1 MNRIFVT
8 LMALAS
14 TSLFASQGSAAGVT
28 FKDGD
33 KYVKFGGR
41 IQLQYH
47 MTDVDGG
54 SSTDKLQFRR
64 MRPYI
69 EGSVHK
75 DWKGKFQWD
84 MGKNDLDLMEAYFE
98 YKGFEG
104 LKVRV
109 GNANFP
115 FSREVLTSSKY
126 QQLVERTFVGDHN
139 YGTLERQAGIHLIGE
154 ASEGKITWGASV
166 AKAAHDPDE
175 KKLDFETAISLNKDS
190 DWSDGNLIGARIDFH
205 PLGTLKMSQGDF
217 SKELK
222 ATIGVGV
229 FSWSN
234 DNDNLNP
241 RSITHTKKFD
251 LDDATGFEVSAAIRG
266 GGFSFDAQCNVFE
279 ADLVDAGVTSGLYLN
294 SQTTLTNYAVEGGY
308 MVVDEIIELVAGYES
323 QDADAYVDSWD
334 RISVGINYFIK
345 KHDIKFQVSYRMN
358 ENKDGKIGNDV
369 DELFV
374 QAQYVF

>member
-1 MNRIFVT
+1 M
-8 LMALAS
+8 MALAV
-14 TSLFASQGSAAGVT
+14 TGLCTSQGFAAGVT

-41 IQLQYH
+41 IQLQYY
-47 MTDVDGG
+47 MEDVDGG

-64 MRPYI
+64 IRPYI
-69 EGSVHK
+69 EGSIHK

-84 MGKNDLDLMEAYFE
+84 MGKSDIELKDNYFE
-98 YKGFEG
+98 YSGFEG
-104 LKVRV
+104 VKVRL

-115 FSREVLTSSKY
+115 FSRELLTSSKY

-139 YGTLERQAGIHLIGE
+139 YGTPDRQAGVHLIGE
-154 ASEGKITWGASV
+154 ASEGKVTWGASV

-175 KKLDFETAISLNKDS
+175 KKLDFETIISLNKES
-190 DWSDGNLIGARIDFH
+190 DWSEGNLIGARIDFH
-205 PLGTLKMSQGDF
+205 PFGTVKMSQGDF
-217 SKELK
+217 SKDVK
-222 ATIGVGV
+222 ATIGAGV

-241 RSITHTKKFD
+241 LSATHTSKLD

-266 GGFSFDAQCNVFE
+266 SGFSVDAQYNVFE
-279 ADLVDAGVTSGLYLN
+279 ASLVDAGVTSGIYLN
-294 SQTTLTNYAVEGGY
+294 SESTLTNYAVEGGY
-308 MVVDEIIELVAGYES
+308 MIVDEKLELVAGYQS
-323 QDADAYVDSWD
+323 QDADAYADSWD
-334 RISVGINYFIK
+334 RTSIGVNYFLK
-345 KHDIKFQVSYRMN
+345 KHDIKLQFSYRMN